1 MIMEKINVRVVEI
14 KVNLKEKGADVI
26 LTFDKSFKGFTKID
40 GVYVEADVCT
50 IKMPRYPLVNRLCT
64 LSDDIALFK
73 SMCDHDFGQKELG
86 GLLFKAELTI
96 SRELKTHGEIVDNK
110 PLERDSYITTI
121 ESLKLSETAVKLLD
135 KFIAF

>member
-1 MIMEKINVRVVEI
+1 MEKINVKVVDI
-14 KVNLKEKGADVI
+14 KVVIKEKGADVF
-26 LTFDKSFKGFTKID
+26 LMFDKSFKGFAKID
-40 GVYVEADVCT
+40 GVYVEADVNY
-50 IKMPRYPLVNRLCT
+50 IKIPRFPLVARLCE
-64 LSDDIALFK
+64 LNDDIALFK

-86 GLLFKAELTI
+86 GLLFKSELEI
-96 SRELKTHGEIVDNK
+96 GRELKTHGEIVDDK